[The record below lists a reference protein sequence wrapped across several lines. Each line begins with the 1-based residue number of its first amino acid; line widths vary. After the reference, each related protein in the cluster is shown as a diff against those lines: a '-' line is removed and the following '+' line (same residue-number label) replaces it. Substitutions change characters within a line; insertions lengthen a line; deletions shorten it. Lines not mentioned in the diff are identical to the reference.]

1 MSRPLGGYIG
11 HRPVPATAGLSSAAG
26 GMWTLTEAQRFKQ
39 AGTWPTV
46 FSGPSSLAGLQ
57 LWLDASDAS
66 TLFDATTGGSLVAAD
81 GTVKRWEDKSGNAR
95 HATEST
101 NGPTRKTSVQNGL
114 GTLDFDGTDD
124 TLQIPSS
131 QDAFAFLH
139 QSGGATVFIVYRPT
153 YSPLATDLAGGFH
166 PLIETGSFSNLNPGL
181 DISFNNVTP
190 NSQMIDLRVTGT
202 GGGRVRKRIDGGAPN
217 NSFSMLAVTTDLAQS
232 TSSSRASLYR
242 NGGASS
248 GTTLA
253 GAPFDSGS
261 VSTGNSGR
269 RFTISGAGTTDGA
282 STSAFFN
289 GDIAEI
295 LIYNSS
301 LSDANRSAVESYLI
315 GKWGIS

>member
-1 MSRPLGGYIG
+1 MSKQQGGYIG
-11 HRPVPATAGLSSAAG
+11 FNRVPAASALNSAASG
-26 GMWTLTEAQRFKQ
+26 VWTLREAEAMRR
-39 AGTWPTV
+39 AGTWPSVLT
-46 FSGPSSLAGLQ
+46 SPTNLAGLQ

-114 GTLDFDGTDD
+114 GTLDFDGTNA

-131 QDAFAFLH
+131 QGSLAFLH
-139 QSGGATVFIVYRPT
+139 QSGGATVFVVYRPT

-166 PLIETGSFSNLNPGL
+166 PLIETGSSSGLNPGFDL
-181 DISFNNVTP
+181 SFNNLTP
-190 NSQMIDLRVTGT
+190 NSQMIDLRIYGT

-232 TSSSRASLYR
+232 TSSSRVSLYR

-248 GTTLA
+248 GATLT
-253 GAPFDSGS
+253 GTPFDNGS
-261 VSTGNSGR
+261 VSTADSGR
-269 RFTISGAGTTDGA
+269 NFTISGTGTAEGA

-295 LIYNSS
+295 IVYDSA
-301 LSDANRSAVESYLI
+301 LSDTYRNAVESYLMS
-315 GKWGIS
+315 KWAIA